1 MNNRFHSVK
10 GPSHIGVFD
19 NDIDVI
25 GLEEIT

>member
-1 MNNRFHSVK
+1 MNKRLHSIN
-10 GPSHIGVFD
+10 GPSRIGVFD